1 MSKVDVSFVIP
12 TLNEEKNIP
21 KVVGQ
26 FVKLNGVVN
35 YEVIIADGGSKDKT
49 LELARKYGAR
59 TCVNKAKKQTI
70 AGNRNTGAG
79 VAKGEILIFCDA
91 DTIFEDVVNF
101 SKEVVGVFKDKS
113 IIAAMPRIAVFP
125 DERIWKDEVFSFFYN
140 GIMKTSFFIRF
151 PVSSGQ
157 CQVVRA
163 SAFRK
168 VGGYN
173 AKQVHAEDA
182 ALFKKLGKIGKMHYL
197 DDFFIFESPRRYR
210 KMGYA
215 GLAKVAVKSIVGQAV
230 LKRNILENWERVD

>member
-1 MSKVDVSFVIP
+1 MRKIQLSFIIP

-26 FVKLNGVVN
+26 FSKLKGVVD

-49 LELARKYGAR
+49 LELAKKFGAR
-59 TCVNKAKKQTI
+59 TCVNKASKQTI
-70 AGNRNTGAG
+70 AGNRNTGAKI
-79 VAKGEILIFCDA
+79 AKGEILIFCDA
-91 DTIFEDVVNF
+91 DTQFEDVVNF
-101 SKEVVGVFKDKS
+101 SKEVVEVFKNKS

-157 CQVVRA
+157 CQVVRK
-163 SAFRK
+163 SAFKK

-173 AKQVHAEDA
+173 AEQVHSEDA
-182 ALFKKLGKIGKMHYL
+182 ALFKKLGKVGKMHYL

-210 KMGYA
+210 KMGYRN
-215 GLAKVAVKSIVGQAV
+215 LAKVAVKSIVGQAV
-230 LKRNILENWERVD
+230 LKKNILDNWERVD